1 MRGILIEA
9 AWVAIKQDEG
19 LDEIFQRIAKK
30 SGKKRAIVG
39 IARRLIG
46 RIRSCVLTGALYQI
60 MPIQGVNRSQ
70 ELVA

>member
-1 MRGILIEA
+1 M
-9 AWVAIKQDEG
+9 AIKEDVS

-39 IARRLIG
+39 IARRLVG
-46 RIRSCVLTGALYQI
+46 RIRSCVSAGTLYQI
-60 MPIQGVNRSQ
+60 MPIQGVNSSQ